1 MRIKLPELQKVTLE
15 TGTRYYV
22 TPEGQKYPSVTTVLS
37 EEKKK
42 ALKRWRER
50 VGEEE
55 ADRIK
60 NFAAKRGTTF
70 HTLCEEFLDNKVP
83 LDTIGGMFDQ
93 FKYLLTR
100 ISDIRCMEQHLYSDK
115 LRVAG
120 QVDCIGK
127 FDNILSIID
136 FKTSSK
142 LKKREYIWDYFMQA
156 SAYSYMFEE
165 RTGIAISDITVLIS
179 CETGEC
185 QVFQDKRENWI
196 EGFKRLREQYDIK
209 KVVAEEEK
217 VIYNKEIMSDR
228 ITNKWAETTLEAF
241 GDKPKVRKGL
251 EAEELVNSYLN
262 KVYNK
267 VTWFHNHRD
276 KQLQGIDFEFK
287 KDSWRNSYSADVKG
301 NLKNGKFFVY
311 PDEIKNKANHRMIHV
326 DTETGWAV
334 EYDRKSMLE
343 YLNSKPELIQRD
355 KNNNRFVLLECYSFL
370 LKRRINH
377 FRPFKIKLA

>member
-50 VGEEE
+50 VGDKE

-70 HTLCEEFLDNKVP
+70 HSLCEEFLDNKVP

-93 FKYLLTR
+93 FKPLLTR

-120 QVDCIGK
+120 QVDCIGQ
-127 FDNILSIID
+127 FDNVLSIID

-185 QVFQDKRENWI
+185 QVFQDKRESWI
-196 EGFKRLREQYDIK
+196 DGFINLREKYDK
-209 KVVAEEEK
+209 KVIAKEDECPHT
-217 VIYNKEIMSDR
+217 NKMSDR
-228 ITNKWAETTLEAF
+228 ITNKWTETTAEAF
-241 GDKPKVRKGL
+241 GNTPSVQLGDTAEKLAYEYLLRVYDSVEWNRDK
-251 EAEELVNSYLN
+251 
-262 KVYNK
+262 
-267 VTWFHNHRD
+267 RD
-276 KQLQGIDFEFK
+276 KQLAGKDFEFK
-287 KDSWRNSYSADVKG
+287 KNQWKYSYSVDVKG
-301 NLKNGKFFVY
+301 NLHDGNFLVY
-311 PDEIKNKANHRMIHV
+311 IDEMVDKLNHRMMHV
-326 DTETGWAV
+326 DISNGWAV
-334 EYDRKSMLE
+334 EYSRDSMIE
-343 YLNSKPELIQRD
+343 YIENNEHLIKTD
-355 KNNNRFVLLECYSFL
+355 KNNNRYVMLKSFDKSL
-370 LKRRINH
+370 MRKINH
-377 FRPFKIKLA
+377 FRPFRVARF